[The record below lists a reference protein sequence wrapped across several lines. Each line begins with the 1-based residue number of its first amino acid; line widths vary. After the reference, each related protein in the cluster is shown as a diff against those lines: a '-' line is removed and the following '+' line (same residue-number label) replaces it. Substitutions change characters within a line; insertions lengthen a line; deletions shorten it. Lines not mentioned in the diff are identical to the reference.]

1 MAHSWIIRFL
11 EHRIADKRILRLIAK
26 WLKVGTVEDGRR
38 TRGVCGAPQGAVIS
52 PILANVYLHY
62 AFDLWVHRWRLTKA
76 SGDMIVIRYADDTIV
91 GFQHEHEAQAFLD
104 DLKERMRK
112 FELALHPD
120 KTRLIRF
127 GRHAAK
133 QREKRGE
140 GKPETFDFLGFTHF
154 CTRSR
159 KCGPFVIG
167 RKTIKKRMRAK
178 LLAIKIELRRIMHDP
193 IAKTGAW
200 VKQMLKGHLNYFAVS
215 GNHPSLWWFFNKVKR
230 LWLASLKRRSQTARP
245 AGRGSS
251 SASPASFRQSE
262 RYIRCLV
269 TASTPEPEGGARCVS
284 SARRDLY
291 GGRLATAVP
300 TVTLDRRLIASSEAV
315 ARC

>member
-1 MAHSWIIRFL
+1 
-11 EHRIADKRILRLIAK
+11 
-26 WLKVGTVEDGRR
+26 
-38 TRGVCGAPQGAVIS
+38 
-52 PILANVYLHY
+52 
-62 AFDLWVHRWRLTKA
+62 
-76 SGDMIVIRYADDTIV
+76 
-91 GFQHEHEAQAFLD
+91 
-104 DLKERMRK
+104 MRK

-159 KCGPFVIG
+159 KWGSFVIR

-200 VKQMLKGHLNYFAVS
+200 VKQMLKGHLNYFAAS
-215 GNHPSLWWFFNKVKR
+215 SNHPRLWGFFNKVKR
-230 LWLASLKRRSQTARP
+230 LCLAYLK
-245 AGRGSS
+245 SS
-251 SASPASFRQSE
+251 SH
-262 RYIRCLV
+262 I
-269 TASTPEPEGGARCVS
+269 ARLHCQ
-284 SARRDLY
+284 
-291 GGRLATAVP
+291 
-300 TVTLDRRLIASSEAV
+300 
-315 ARC
+315 

>member
-1 MAHSWIIRFL
+1 M
-11 EHRIADKRILRLIAK
+11 
-26 WLKVGTVEDGRR
+26 
-38 TRGVCGAPQGAVIS
+38 IS
-52 PILANVYLHY
+52 PILANVYLHCV
-62 AFDLWVHRWRLTKA
+62 FDLWVHRWRLTKA

-133 QREKRGE
+133 QREKLGQ

-159 KCGPFVIG
+159 KWGTFVIG

-178 LLAIKIELRRIMHDP
+178 LLAIKIELRRVMHDP

-215 GNHPSLWWFFNKVKR
+215 GNHPSLWWFFNR
-230 LWLASLKRRSQTARP
+230 
-245 AGRGSS
+245 
-251 SASPASFRQSE
+251 
-262 RYIRCLV
+262 
-269 TASTPEPEGGARCVS
+269 
-284 SARRDLY
+284 
-291 GGRLATAVP
+291 
-300 TVTLDRRLIASSEAV
+300 
-315 ARC
+315 

>member
-1 MAHSWIIRFL
+1 LPTR
-11 EHRIADKRILRLIAK
+11 EH
-26 WLKVGTVEDGRR
+26 
-38 TRGVCGAPQGAVIS
+38 
-52 PILANVYLHY
+52 
-62 AFDLWVHRWRLTKA
+62 
-76 SGDMIVIRYADDTIV
+76 IRYADDTIV
-91 GFQHEHEAQAFLD
+91 GFQHEHEARAFLD

-112 FELALHPD
+112 FELALYPD

-159 KCGPFVIG
+159 KWGSFVIG

-178 LLAIKIELRRIMHDP
+178 LLAIKIELRRMMHDP

-200 VKQMLKGHLNYFAVS
+200 VQQMLKGHLNYFAVS

-230 LWLASLKRRSQTARP
+230 LWLASLKRRSQNGAPQLGEIHPVRHPLLSANQNDTP
-245 AGRGSS
+245 A
-251 SASPASFRQSE
+251 ALSPLRRQNP
-262 RYIRCLV
+262 R
-269 TASTPEPEGGARCVS
+269 GARCVS
-284 SARRDLY
+284 TAHAGICTGCALQAR
-291 GGRLATAVP
+291 
-300 TVTLDRRLIASSEAV
+300 
-315 ARC
+315 